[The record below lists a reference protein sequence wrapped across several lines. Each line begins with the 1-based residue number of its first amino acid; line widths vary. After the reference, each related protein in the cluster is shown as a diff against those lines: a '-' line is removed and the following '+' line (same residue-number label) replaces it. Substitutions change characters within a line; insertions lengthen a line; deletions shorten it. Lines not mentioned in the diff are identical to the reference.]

1 MKLFLSLLALAFNIS
16 FASDN
21 IKDHRDG
28 KTYKT
33 VKIGEQIWMAENL
46 NYEAEGSKCQKNEP
60 ANCKKYGRLYDWNTA
75 KTACPA
81 GWHLPSDEEWNVLMT
96 AVGGIK
102 TAGKF
107 LKATSGWNSSYEG
120 KSGNGTDAYGFSAL
134 PGGWGSSDGS
144 FWSAGDYGNWWSSS
158 DYSSYHTYYQ
168 DTNYYHETAL
178 YVNLG
183 KSYFQSVRC
192 VRD

>member
-16 FASDN
+16 LAIDS
-21 IKDHRDG
+21 IKDLRDG

-46 NYEAEGSKCQKNEP
+46 NFNASDSKCYDNKP
-60 ANCKKYGRLYDWNTA
+60 ANCEKYGRLYDWNTA
-75 KTACPA
+75 KTVCPT

-96 AVGGIK
+96 AVGGSK

-107 LKATSGWNSSYEG
+107 LKATSGWDSN
-120 KSGNGTDAYGFSAL
+120 GNGTDAYGFSAL

-144 FWSAGDYGNWWSSS
+144 FSSVGNYGNWWSSAE
-158 DYSSYHTYYQ
+158 YSSYHAYYQ
-168 DTNYYHETAL
+168 NMNYYHETAL
-178 YVNLG
+178 YENYG

-192 VRD
+192 VMD